1 MKQRIFSTAV
11 LLACAGAVQA
21 QSSVTVYGNVD
32 LGVSKKSGGATLVG
46 RRDNNRLGFRGVE
59 ELGDGLK
66 ALFQLEIRY
75 DPDVGTIE
83 GGSRPLFQGQSRVG
97 LQGNFGTVRIG
108 RGLTAFQDSSSAFE
122 PWRGVPSTAGF
133 QTDLTVAGYTSQPL
147 DPAGSSANRW
157 SNAVFYN
164 SPEVA
169 GAQINVTVASK
180 EALGNSA
187 FIGRGS
193 AAAPQYPANST
204 LASNPYSVSA
214 TYKAGPYA
222 AMLATER
229 NAAET
234 KLWSVAASAMAAPAL
249 KLVASY
255 QRQDQGHTVARNPVT
270 KAWVVGAN
278 YLMGQETFLAGY
290 GRKQPDG
297 AVQTKQLGL
306 GWEHNLSAR
315 TYLYLDASNRKAATS
330 VNFYGAGIFHRF

>member
-1 MKQRIFSTAV
+1 MKKTMSSTAM
-11 LLACAGAVQA
+11 LLAFAGAAQA

-32 LGVSKKSGGATLVG
+32 LGVSKKTGGATVVG

-59 ELGDGLK
+59 ELGGGLK

-75 DPDVGTIE
+75 DPDIGTIE
-83 GGSRPLFQGQSRVG
+83 GVSRPLFQGQSRVG
-97 LQGNFGTVRIG
+97 LQGGFGTIRIG
-108 RGLTAFQDSSSAFE
+108 RGLTAFQDSSSAFD

-133 QTDLTVAGYTSQPL
+133 QTDLTVAGYNSQPL

-164 SPEVA
+164 SPEV
-169 GAQINVTVASK
+169 GGVQLNVTVASK

-187 FIGRGS
+187 FIGRGT
-193 AAAPQYPANST
+193 AAAPQYPANSMLDT
-204 LASNPYSVSA
+204 NPYSVSA

-234 KLWSVAASAMAAPAL
+234 RLWSAAASAMASPAL

-255 QRQDQGHTVARNPVT
+255 QRQDQGHTVARNAVT
-270 KAWVVGAN
+270 KAWVTGAN
-278 YLMGQETFLAGY
+278 YSVGASTFLFGY
-290 GRKQPDG
+290 GHKRPEG
-297 AVQTKQLGL
+297 AVKTKQLGL
-306 GWEHNLSAR
+306 GWEYNLSPR

-330 VNFYGAGIFHRF
+330 VNFYGTGIFHRF

>member
-1 MKQRIFSTAV
+1 M
-11 LLACAGAVQA
+11 
-21 QSSVTVYGNVD
+21 
-32 LGVSKKSGGATLVG
+32 VG
-46 RRDNNRLGFRGVE
+46 RRDNNRLGFRGSE

-66 ALFQLEIRY
+66 AIFQLEIRT

-97 LQGNFGTVRIG
+97 LQGKFGTVRIG
-108 RGLTAFQDSSSAFE
+108 RGLTAYQDSSSAFD

-164 SPEVA
+164 SPEVG

-180 EALGNSA
+180 EALGNSPL
-187 FIGRGS
+187 IGRGT
-193 AAAPQYPANST
+193 AAAPQYPANAP
-204 LASNPYSVSA
+204 LHSNPYSVSA

-234 KLWSVAASAMAAPAL
+234 KIWSVAGSAMASPAL

-255 QRQDQGHTVARNPVT
+255 QRQDQGATLARNPVT
-270 KAWVVGAN
+270 KAWVTGAN
-278 YLMGQETFLAGY
+278 YTVGAETFLFGY
-290 GRKQPDG
+290 GQKQPDG
-297 AVQTKQLGL
+297 VVKTRLVGL
-306 GWEHNLSAR
+306 GWEHSLSVR
-315 TYLYLDASNRKAATS
+315 TYLYADAGNRKAATS
-330 VNFYGAGIFHRF
+330 VNFLGAGIFHRF

>member
-1 MKQRIFSTAV
+1 MKNKMVSFLV
-11 LLACAGAVQA
+11 LAAAAGVAQA
-21 QSSVTVYGNVD
+21 QSSVSIYGNID
-32 LGVSKKSGGATLVG
+32 LGVSKKTGGTTVVG
-46 RRDNNRLGFRGVE
+46 RRDNNRLGFRGTE

-97 LQGNFGTVRIG
+97 LQGSFGTLRFG
-108 RGLTAFQDSSSAFE
+108 RGLTAFQDSSAAFD

-164 SPEVA
+164 SPEVN

-187 FIGRGS
+187 LIGRGT
-193 AAAPQYPANST
+193 AAAPQYPANSP
-204 LASNPYSVSA
+204 LKSNPYSVSA
-214 TYKAGPYA
+214 TYKTGPYA
-222 AMLATER
+222 AMLAAER

-234 KLWSVAASAMAAPAL
+234 KIWSVAGSAMASPAL
-249 KLVASY
+249 KLTASY
-255 QRQDQGHTVARNPVT
+255 QRQDQGATLARNPVT
-270 KAWVVGAN
+270 NAWVTGAN
-278 YLMGQETFLAGY
+278 YTMGAETFLFGY
-290 GRKQPDG
+290 GQKQPDG
-297 AVQTKQLGL
+297 VVKTKQVGL
-306 GWEHNLSAR
+306 GWEHSLSAR
-315 TYLYLDASNRKAATS
+315 TYLYADAGNRKAATS
-330 VNFYGAGIFHRF
+330 VNFYGGGIFHRF